1 MNGKYKLFWDGSSFL
16 KNAQVLMGHE
26 IPVFLKNNAKLYAD
40 EDLTLTE
47 ILHRLRLQSQKLVL
61 P

>member
-1 MNGKYKLFWDGSSFL
+1 
-16 KNAQVLMGHE
+16 MGHE
-26 IPVFLKNNAKLYAD
+26 IPVFLKNNAKLDAD